1 MKPRKRIL
9 FAPIFQLAF
18 GILQFHGGDASSQPI
33 LCEAEEFRIAGSG
46 WKAQKYGGNYY
57 AGTFANTFLSRKAFL
72 GAPEQCERSI
82 ASMQIAIPASGRY
95 LALVRYE
102 AAYRFETRFRLR
114 VEQRGRV
121 KLDRLYGARENIK
134 VWPFGQRLTNEVA
147 WSWGASEN
155 IVWEGHDAV
164 VELEAGSVTLSLIA
178 ERQPEPAARRN
189 VDVVMLTAD
198 LEEVQR
204 RIQKENYLPLD
215 GLLTQSDDLYLK
227 LHNAKGAG
235 PITVTIPN
243 GTEHSPYWVHQRQW
257 KPKTLSAGPGDSS
270 DWLEVG
276 SLLDSLNDGQWQFG
290 AKGAARRYALE
301 FAVKTSSGI
310 KTIRRFD
317 DLTNDISLAYDANT
331 RYSKRIQSSEEVLT
345 SLVEY
350 LKNHPV
356 HGVALK
362 RTLIFGNTFPAR
374 PNDPKYTAALNEFL
388 KLMGATALSTG
399 SRDDTLKDGLV
410 RGYIDVRDQS
420 PSQLEASCQKLSA
433 EGRAERI
440 AVVSLGDEISLASP
454 PGRDHTGFRAWLR
467 AKGLQPAEVDPAA
480 GNDWDRIAYSGSGDN
495 AREKPTLFYYSELY
509 RRHYGSEAQKQ
520 LTDIMRRWLPNAL
533 VGVNYSP
540 HHGHFYLGDTHQWV
554 SLFREG
560 GMTMPWS
567 EDYIFQVP
575 VGSQQMNFLS
585 LDLFRAGIQGH
596 PEAKIQFYVMPHWP
610 GNTPASWR
618 RQFYGDLA
626 HGAKILNLF
635 EFRPVQAAY
644 TENHCSSPEMY
655 QAVRQT
661 LHELGLFEDIIQD
674 GQVRRGIAGLWFSE
688 TADIWNDNRTP
699 FDMAKRTL
707 YIAIRHQQLPLDVV
721 VEGDNLT
728 PYQVIYLTDQ
738 HVSRAA
744 AEALAAWVRGGGRL
758 FVTAGGGMFDEFNQ
772 PNQAMRELLGVEQ
785 QKLIEETERL
795 QFEKQDLP
803 FARPLETVRWR
814 DAQLPIFGVSTRIRA
829 TDAKVEG
836 RFSDD
841 SPAVTLQS
849 IAKGSATYCSLLPGL
864 TYFKPALPVRPV
876 DRSSRDDSSAH
887 FIPTR
892 FDPVA
897 SRLIGSVAEMPRP
910 IQTSE
915 PLVET
920 TLIEAKQGTV
930 ISFNNWSAAPI
941 KTLQVTLNFPLTFR
955 NSYLASGH
963 PVRVSRSDSRTIF
976 TMQLDVADAL
986 ILRR

>member
-1 MKPRKRIL
+1 
-9 FAPIFQLAF
+9 
-18 GILQFHGGDASSQPI
+18 
-33 LCEAEEFRIAGSG
+33 
-46 WKAQKYGGNYY
+46 
-57 AGTFANTFLSRKAFL
+57 
-72 GAPEQCERSI
+72 
-82 ASMQIAIPASGRY
+82 
-95 LALVRYE
+95 
-102 AAYRFETRFRLR
+102 
-114 VEQRGRV
+114 
-121 KLDRLYGARENIK
+121 
-134 VWPFGQRLTNEVA
+134 
-147 WSWGASEN
+147 
-155 IVWEGHDAV
+155 
-164 VELEAGSVTLSLIA
+164 
-178 ERQPEPAARRN
+178 
-189 VDVVMLTAD
+189 
-198 LEEVQR
+198 
-204 RIQKENYLPLD
+204 
-215 GLLTQSDDLYLK
+215 
-227 LHNAKGAG
+227 
-235 PITVTIPN
+235 
-243 GTEHSPYWVHQRQW
+243 
-257 KPKTLSAGPGDSS
+257 
-270 DWLEVG
+270 
-276 SLLDSLNDGQWQFG
+276 
-290 AKGAARRYALE
+290 
-301 FAVKTSSGI
+301 
-310 KTIRRFD
+310 
-317 DLTNDISLAYDANT
+317 
-331 RYSKRIQSSEEVLT
+331 
-345 SLVEY
+345 
-350 LKNHPV
+350 
-356 HGVALK
+356 
-362 RTLIFGNTFPAR
+362 
-374 PNDPKYTAALNEFL
+374 
-388 KLMGATALSTG
+388 MGATALSTG

-495 AREKPTLFYYSELY
+495 AREKPALFYYSELY

-533 VGVNYSP
+533 VGANYSP

-864 TYFKPALPVRPV
+864 TYFKPALPVRRV